1 MLERLEIDSVA
12 CICESD
18 CMGFDDGVFLKRLVV
33 DIPVC
38 FRSIRSKGLRQLA
51 VGIHPFVI
59 PDRAYSEELGLLSD
73 RMGSGY
79 RL

>member
-1 MLERLEIDSVA
+1 MELEI
-12 CICESD
+12 
-18 CMGFDDGVFLKRLVV
+18 
-33 DIPVC
+33 PVS

-79 RL
+79 RKEIGLSADLFVYTKCEINQEGLLK